1 MDFGILLG
9 KAYQQ
14 LVGELHA
21 HLAERGYRGLGA
33 SYGYVLRSLA
43 ENARTASQLAE
54 GLGISAQ
61 GAAKIVDEMVRHGYV
76 ERRPDP
82 ADKRAKLLHLSD
94 RGRDLLATV
103 REFHAAYECGLIA
116 RVGGDQVATVRA
128 VLGEVVG
135 TAAVSGEER
144 TFRPL

>member
-14 LVGELHA
+14 LVGELHV

-61 GAAKIVDEMVRHGYV
+61 GAAKVVDEMVRRGYV

-82 ADKRAKLLHLSD
+82 ADKRAKLLHLSA
-94 RGRDLLATV
+94 RGRDLLAAV
-103 REFHAAYECGLIA
+103 REFHAAYERELIA

-128 VLGEVVG
+128 VLGEVIG
-135 TAAVSGEER
+135 MAAVSGEEQ